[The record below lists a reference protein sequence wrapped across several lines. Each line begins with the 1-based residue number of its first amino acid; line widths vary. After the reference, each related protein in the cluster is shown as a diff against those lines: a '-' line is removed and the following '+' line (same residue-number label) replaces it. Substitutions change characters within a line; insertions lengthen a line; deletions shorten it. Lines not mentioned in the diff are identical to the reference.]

1 MPEQFHFFLSVD
13 SNWGRRLHC
22 CINLDGHRLNKIQV
36 YGKSTCRT
44 TQKVLEWFNE
54 HNLEIEQIDIISSPP
69 SLEILKEHV
78 KSDNIKGFLN
88 SRSKVYREKGFG
100 KELPSKS
107 VLLKT
112 MLVDPNLI
120 KRPVVVSVKGVSF
133 GFDENYLSNL
143 K

>member
-1 MPEQFHFFLSVD
+1 MPEQFHFFRSVD
-13 SNWGRRLHC
+13 SNWGRRLYC
-22 CINLDGHRLNKIQV
+22 CINLDSHRLNKIQV

-69 SLEILKEHV
+69 SLEFLMEHV

-120 KRPVVVSVKGVSF
+120 KRPVVVSAKGVSF